1 MNLVQLI
8 GNPTRVTQ
16 TSESLIDVI
25 LVTNFGIVENSE
37 VLQSTISDH
46 YIVTVQLNL
55 KQERVK
61 LGKIMTRSYK
71 NYKADEFKKDIAEIP
86 LNTVNILEDVSDNL
100 DTFNGLFLEV
110 LDKLAPVKTIKLKS
124 KPCPFLTNEI
134 KLLMK
139 KKRFKA
145 QNCSGNFS

>member
-1 MNLVQLI
+1 MSKFDTMQHIACSNMLCRDDPNAQALRSFCTSTNLVQLI

-37 VLQSTISDH
+37 VLQLTISDH
-46 YIVTVQLNL
+46 FIVTVQLNL

-71 NYKADEFKKDIAEIP
+71 NYKADEFKKD
-86 LNTVNILEDVSDNL
+86 NS
-100 DTFNGLFLEV
+100 
-110 LDKLAPVKTIKLKS
+110 LKH
-124 KPCPFLTNEI
+124 CEYTGRCI
-134 KLLMK
+134 
-139 KKRFKA
+139 
-145 QNCSGNFS
+145 